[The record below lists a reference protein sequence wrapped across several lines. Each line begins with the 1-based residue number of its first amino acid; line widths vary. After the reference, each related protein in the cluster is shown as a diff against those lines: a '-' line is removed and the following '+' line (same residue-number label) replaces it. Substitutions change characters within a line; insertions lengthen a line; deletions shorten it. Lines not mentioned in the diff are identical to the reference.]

1 MVIVTMRTQTLP
13 LMRMKAEN
21 SGKKIWGIN
30 KVHNKDSEWL
40 SNIKSEL
47 LNLDR
52 KQDIT
57 ISKKNLKKMLQKILY
72 WKAPGK
78 DR

>member
-1 MVIVTMRTQTLP
+1 
-13 LMRMKAEN
+13 MRMKAEN

-30 KVHNKDSEWL
+30 KVHKDSEWL

-52 KQDIT
+52 KQDII
-57 ISKKNLKKMLQKILY
+57 ISKKNLKKMLQKIPH
-72 WKAPGK
+72 WKVPGK

>member
-1 MVIVTMRTQTLP
+1 
-13 LMRMKAEN
+13 MRMKAEN
-21 SGKKIWGIN
+21 SGKKIWCIN
-30 KVHNKDSEWL
+30 KVHKDSEWL

-52 KQDIT
+52 KQDII
-57 ISKKNLKKMLQKILY
+57 ISKKNLKKMLQKIPH
-72 WKAPGK
+72 WKVPGK

>member
-1 MVIVTMRTQTLP
+1 
-13 LMRMKAEN
+13 MRMKAEN

-52 KQDIT
+52 KQDVI
-57 ISKKNLKKMLQKILY
+57 IYIKIFLLVCSVFII
-72 WKAPGK
+72 
-78 DR
+78 

>member
-1 MVIVTMRTQTLP
+1 
-13 LMRMKAEN
+13 MRMKAEN

-30 KVHNKDSEWL
+30 KVHKDSEWL

-52 KQDIT
+52 KQDVI
-57 ISKKNLKKMLQKILY
+57 ISKKKSQENASKDPSLESP
-72 WKAPGK
+72 WK
-78 DR
+78 R